1 MQAVDQ
7 SWTQITDVAVSTLTI
22 QHIEGGSIL
31 LAATD
36 GTAPGADADVFQ
48 IHPHENYLGIGVAE
62 VWPGKT
68 TGTVWAKTEGSLG
81 ARVNIIGG

>member
-1 MQAVDQ
+1 MYAIDQ
-7 SWTQITDVAVSTLTI
+7 SWTQITDAAVSTLTI
-22 QHIEGGSIL
+22 QHIEGGNVL

-36 GTAPGADADVFQ
+36 GTAPGTDAEVFQ

-68 TGTVWAKTEGSLG
+68 SATLCAKTESALAARLNVIG
-81 ARVNIIGG
+81 A